1 MKFELKLIS
10 ENPDEVN
17 IKQQILRNRGI
28 EDVEGY
34 LNLGNHC
41 LNDYKLLGEDKL
53 EKIFEMQANHLTTGQ
68 KHS

>member
-28 EDVEGY
+28 DDVKR
-34 LNLGNHC
+34 N
-41 LNDYKLLGEDKL
+41 
-53 EKIFEMQANHLTTGQ
+53 
-68 KHS
+68 

>member
-28 EDVEGY
+28 DDVKQ
-34 LNLGNHC
+34 N
-41 LNDYKLLGEDKL
+41 
-53 EKIFEMQANHLTTGQ
+53 
-68 KHS
+68 

>member
-28 EDVEGY
+28 D
-34 LNLGNHC
+34 
-41 LNDYKLLGEDKL
+41 DIK
-53 EKIFEMQANHLTTGQ
+53 
-68 KHS
+68 